1 MQSGIPHHALKSRIL
16 IVITLVEMS
25 INSRSL
31 DFQQTIVIIVIL
43 LLIGNVSQYINS
55 EFIRTIL
62 SNISF
67 SSRYSNFAGG
77 ILDYGSLFYFLTISA
92 LFLFLSTKAFER
104 RRWM

>member
-1 MQSGIPHHALKSRIL
+1 MKLEP
-16 IVITLVEMS
+16 
-25 INSRSL
+25 NSVKAARNL
-31 DFQQTIVIIVIL
+31 PIMTPIMLGADVIIVIL

-77 ILDYGSLFYFLTISA
+77 ILDYGSLFYFLSISA